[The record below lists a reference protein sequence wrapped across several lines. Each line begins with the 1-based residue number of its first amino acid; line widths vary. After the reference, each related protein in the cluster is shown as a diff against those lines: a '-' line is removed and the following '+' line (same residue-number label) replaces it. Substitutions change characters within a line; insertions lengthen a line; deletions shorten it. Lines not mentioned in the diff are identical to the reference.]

1 MDLISTEHGQALQLF
16 VADEVRPPSGLYLPD
31 VIRKI
36 SERYGF
42 AIVPTNYETVMKEGA
57 KYKDG
62 RFVTEGRTIAI
73 KDLGFFVDGVLA
85 VTWNTDDAEVVLDDL
100 IVWATQNYGFREPR
114 TTLPRRFVSSV
125 VVGFDVELSSALTAF
140 DELREGFASAIKKGH
155 GIEPEINASRITFAA
170 DPTKLLRS
178 EPPFEFN
185 IERRGGRPFSENR
198 YFSSATL
205 TTASHLDLLEAFER
219 RLRIKRN

>member
-1 MDLISTEHGQALQLF
+1 MNLISTEHGQALQLF
-16 VADEVRPPSGLYLPD
+16 VSDEVRPPTGLYLPD
-31 VIRKI
+31 VIRQI
-36 SERYGF
+36 SEKYAF
-42 AIVPTNYETVMKEGA
+42 AVVPTNYETVMKEGA

-62 RFVTEGRTIAI
+62 RLVTEGRMIVI

-85 VTWNTDDAEVVLDDL
+85 ITWNTEDAEVVLNDL

-114 TTLPRRFVSSV
+114 TKLPRRFVSSV
-125 VVGFDVELSSALTAF
+125 VVEFDVELSGALTAF
-140 DELREGFASAIKKGH
+140 DGLQEGFAAAIKKSH
-155 GIEPEINASRITFAA
+155 GVEPEINASRITFAA

-178 EPPFEFN
+178 DPPFEFN

-205 TTASHLDLLEAFER
+205 TTASHLNLLEAFEQ
-219 RLRIKRN
+219 RLLTGQ